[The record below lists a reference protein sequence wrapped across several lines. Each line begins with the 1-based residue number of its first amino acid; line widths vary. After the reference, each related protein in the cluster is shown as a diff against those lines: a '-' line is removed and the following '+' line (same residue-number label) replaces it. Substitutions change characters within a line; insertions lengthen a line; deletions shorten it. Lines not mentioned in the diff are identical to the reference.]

1 MASFQKRAGAWRALI
16 RRKGYPAISNT
27 FDTKAEAEAWA
38 RKTESDI
45 DRGQHVDHRPA
56 KAVSF
61 ADCLKRYQVEVSAH
75 KKGAQPERYR
85 IAYLLEQPFAMR
97 AVGELRGDDFAR
109 YRNARLKE
117 VSPSSVRLELALISH
132 MFSTAIREWGLG
144 LSVNPIRQIA
154 KPKVQNARDRR
165 FVGDEETRLF
175 TAIDAIC
182 TNKTPRALRAAVH
195 PSLWFRQLVT
205 VALETGMRQGEL
217 LSMTW
222 DNLHPAERYVLLPDT
237 KNGTSRSVPLPR
249 VALNAITATEKHGED
264 PRIFPVSAF
273 TVKNYWERAIE
284 IAVIQDLHFHDL
296 RHEATSRM
304 ARKLPM
310 HDLMKVTG
318 HKTATMLARYYHP
331 VPADLA
337 VALDA

>member
-38 RKTESDI
+38 RKTESEI

-56 KAVSF
+56 KAITF
-61 ADCLKRYQVEVSAH
+61 ADCLRRYSVEVSAK
-75 KKGAQPERYR
+75 KKGAKQEHSR
-85 IAYLLEQPFAMR
+85 IAFLLEQSFAKR
-97 AVGELRGDDFAR
+97 AIGDLRGDDFAR
-109 YRNARLKE
+109 YRNARLKA
-117 VSPSSVRLELALISH
+117 VSPASVRLELALVSH
-132 MFSTAIREWGLG
+132 LFSTAIKEWGIG
-144 LSVNPIRQIA
+144 VTTNPVKQIA

-165 FVGDEETRLF
+165 LVGDEEARLF
-175 TAIDAIC
+175 AAIDTIC
-182 TNKTPRALRAAVH
+182 AERHGRAVVH
-195 PSLWFRQLVT
+195 PRDWLRQLIT
-205 VALETGMRQGEL
+205 VALETAMRQGEL

-222 DNLHPAERYVLLPDT
+222 ENLHVAERYVLLPDT
-237 KNGTSRSVPLPR
+237 KNGTARRVPLSRAALDAIASTPR
-249 VALNAITATEKHGED
+249 QASS
-264 PRIFPVSAF
+264 PRIFAVSQ
-273 TVKNYWERAIE
+273 TMVKQNWLPAIK
-284 IAVIQDLHFHDL
+284 AAGIQDFHFHDL

-318 HKTATMLARYYHP
+318 HKTAVMLARYYHP

-337 VALDA
+337 AALDA

>member
-16 RRKGYPAISNT
+16 RRKGYPVISNT

-56 KAVSF
+56 KIISF
-61 ADCLKRYQVEVSAH
+61 ADCLRRYDAEVSRL
-75 KKGAQPERYR
+75 KKGARQEHSR
-85 IAYLLEQPFAMR
+85 IEFLLDHPLAGR
-97 AVGELRGDDFAR
+97 AIGDLRGDDFAR

-117 VSPSSVRLELALISH
+117 VSPASVRLELALVSH
-132 MFSTAIREWGLG
+132 LFSTAIKEWGLG
-144 LSVNPIRQIA
+144 LSVNPVKQIA

-165 FVGDEETRLF
+165 FTGDEDARLF
-175 TAIDAIC
+175 AAIDAIC
-182 TNKTPRALRAAVH
+182 AARHSRAVVH
-195 PSLWFRQLVT
+195 PRDWLRQLIT
-205 VALETGMRQGEL
+205 VALETAMREGEL

-222 DNLHPAERYVLLPDT
+222 ENLHVKERYVLLPDT
-237 KNGTSRSVPLPR
+237 KNGTARRVPLSRS
-249 VALNAITATEKHGED
+249 ALHAIAAT
-264 PRIFPVSAF
+264 PMQRSSQRIFAVSQ
-273 TVKNYWERAIE
+273 TMVKQHWLPALK
-284 IAVIQDLHFHDL
+284 AAGIQDFHFHDL

-318 HKTATMLARYYHP
+318 HKTAAMLARYYHP

-337 VALDA
+337 AALDA